1 MDVGKVIA
9 AGMYWAAE
17 DAALVCGGFE
27 CMENEDSAGVQSQ
40 KCYMLNPQDGEW
52 RETFPLDVSY
62 CLFNAYYVSIN
73 ANIISNIFVVAS

>member
-62 CLFNAYYVSIN
+62 CLFNVLLTMFLLML
-73 ANIISNIFVVAS
+73 ISYPIFL